1 MLLLTLRGTPTLYYG
16 DEIGL
21 AHVTISSDRV
31 QDPWERNEPGH
42 GRDPERTPMQWDDS
56 RNAGFS
62 AGEPWLP
69 LSPDA
74 ATRNVE
80 WQRDDARS
88 LLTLYRRSCAFAGI
102 TRPSRSENFAV
113 FPFRRTSFLPTER
126 HDGDATLRILL
137 NFSASPQTV
146 NFTAGND
153 GSWAIL
159 LSTHTDRP
167 DSRPRAMWFL
177 RPMRSDPLSEFGR
190 NLVRSSQQRVKSG
203 HFGPVSRK
211 FLNVA

>member
-1 MLLLTLRGTPTLYYG
+1 
-16 DEIGL
+16 
-21 AHVTISSDRV
+21 
-31 QDPWERNEPGH
+31 
-42 GRDPERTPMQWDDS
+42 
-56 RNAGFS
+56 
-62 AGEPWLP
+62 

-88 LLTLYRRSCAFAGI
+88 LLTLYRRLLRLRRDHAALSIG
-102 TRPSRSENFAV
+102 E
-113 FPFRRTSFLPTER
+113 FRRLPISTDFVFAYER

-167 DSRPRAMWFL
+167 DSRSE
-177 RPMRSDPLSEFGR
+177 SDVVLAANEGLILFQNSVGT
-190 NLVRSSQQRVKSG
+190 
-203 HFGPVSRK
+203 
-211 FLNVA
+211 